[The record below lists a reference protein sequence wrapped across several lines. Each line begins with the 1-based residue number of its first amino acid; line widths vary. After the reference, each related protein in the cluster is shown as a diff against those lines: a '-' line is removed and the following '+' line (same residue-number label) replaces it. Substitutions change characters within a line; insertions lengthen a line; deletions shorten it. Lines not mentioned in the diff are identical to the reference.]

1 MSQKIL
7 SKNKITIHSVDPVCQ
22 KNFELLYYD
31 HRQQITEEKAISS
44 VLTFLTNRNTF
55 ENESC
60 TPVRIDELTVLEH
73 RRVTK
78 KQQWVYCEVCTELD
92 NAAQRRYAA
101 TTDSGEKVGKY
112 RERRSKESRLNPG
125 DSYWRLSLRDCF
137 SNLKYG
143 NIEKTRCDNHPFKQN
158 DRAFSLIIRRL
169 SFTRTKE
176 NNGINGMISGK
187 ENIKAFFESMKLTDD
202 ATVEAEITIQI
213 VAPPKAEGYF
223 REESG
228 YCIKWA
234 YLKKADIKPILESF
248 FRNDP
253 AIFSQAKWS
262 LDYNPRILK
271 NIRLGIVEAYQD
283 DVEEVREKFLAQPD
297 LRSREKIKKLQIT
310 FSPAEYEHYYKLLQ
324 TTPFTV
330 ILEKEGEYHEILKHY
345 SYDPKGFEDSLKK
358 IYKNSG
364 YYRTINGEGRRGCIG
379 GMAWNHQVRNYIKV
393 IFLIEN
399 GESLN
404 LSVQLADI
412 QPSRDEKEKAKAE
425 KRGHVGGEAN

>member
-78 KQQWVYCEVCTELD
+78 KQQYEFCEVCTELD
-92 NAAQRRYAA
+92 ESALRRYAA

-202 ATVEAEITIQI
+202 ATVEAEITIHV

-223 REESG
+223 REKSG

-379 GMAWNHQVRNYIKV
+379 GMAWNHQVRNYIKE

-412 QPSRDEKEKAKAE
+412 QPSRRQTE
-425 KRGHVGGEAN
+425 

>member
-7 SKNKITIHSVDPVCQ
+7 SKNKITLHDVDPVCQ

-31 HRQQITEEKAISS
+31 HRQQVTEEDAINT
-44 VLTFLTNRNTF
+44 VLKYDNKRTTF

-78 KQQWVYCEVCTELD
+78 KQQYEFCEVCTELD
-92 NAAQRRYAA
+92 HTAQSRYAA
-101 TTDSGEKVGKY
+101 TEPDGEKRRKY
-112 RERRSKESRLNPG
+112 HERRNEESKLKAG

-169 SFTRTKE
+169 SITRTKK

-187 ENIKAFFESMKLTDD
+187 ENIKAFFESMKLPDD
-202 ATVEAEITIQI
+202 ATVEAEITIQV

-223 REESG
+223 REKSG

-248 FRNDP
+248 FRNDS

-262 LDYNPRILK
+262 LDYNPRILEE
-271 NIRLGIVEAYQD
+271 IRLDLIEEFQD
-283 DVEEVREKFLAQPD
+283 EVEEVREKFLAQPD

-310 FSPAEYEHYYKLLQ
+310 FSHAEYEHYHKLLR
-324 TTPFTV
+324 TTWFSPKP
-330 ILEKEGEYHEILKHY
+330 EK
-345 SYDPKGFEDSLKK
+345 
-358 IYKNSG
+358 N
-364 YYRTINGEGRRGCIG
+364 
-379 GMAWNHQVRNYIKV
+379 
-393 IFLIEN
+393 
-399 GESLN
+399 
-404 LSVQLADI
+404 
-412 QPSRDEKEKAKAE
+412 DEC
-425 KRGHVGGEAN
+425 